1 MATTLGTDRVL
12 TACLACGII
21 VIAAVALGNLPYLV
35 LLPTIF
41 VMGVCVV
48 GGQLGANG
56 LSAAKY
62 PARIRNTGVGWA
74 LGIGRLGG
82 IVGPGLGGFLLA
94 QGWQAP
100 HILLCACLTAA
111 IAAICVVL
119 LQLPAAQADNEPAL
133 RRT

>member
-1 MATTLGTDRVL
+1 
-12 TACLACGII
+12 
-21 VIAAVALGNLPYLV
+21 VIAAVALGQLPYLV
-35 LLPTIF
+35 LLAAIF

-82 IVGPGLGGFLLA
+82 IFGPALGGFLLA

-111 IAAICVVL
+111 VAAICVVL
-119 LQLPAAQADNEPAL
+119 MQMPAARVEGEPVP
-133 RRT
+133 RPH